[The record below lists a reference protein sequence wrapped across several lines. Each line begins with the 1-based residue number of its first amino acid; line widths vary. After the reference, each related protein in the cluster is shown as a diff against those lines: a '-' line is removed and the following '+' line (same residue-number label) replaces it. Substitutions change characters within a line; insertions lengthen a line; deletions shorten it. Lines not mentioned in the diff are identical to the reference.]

1 MENKPVIFVT
11 SIGKADNFPYTED
24 RKVVDP
30 LVAIISDDRL
40 NKNPSITTYDERKFI
55 NGCCYIEHPF
65 KKGVYLLLD
74 DTNKV
79 EDIIQRDRNAQITKV
94 VGMLGATY
102 YRCKLHTIK
111 YSFSRLRAELKARIG
126 LFKGKA
132 NAEFKEESKEDSKSD
147 LSIAF
152 TEGGNPNVER
162 ARGYLIENQLEKD
175 QELIDLIYCRDPIT
189 MGGIGHIIKK
199 KTFIFDY
206 TQNLNQSLEAAMSLS
221 KVKVFKVDGKI
232 VAQTKTR
239 ISKKITLELYFDG
252 EEKIEKAED
261 EKNLSQGIM
270 TPKDFAEKWGIN
282 LR

>member
-11 SIGKADNFPYTED
+11 SIGKADDFRFTED

-40 NKNPSITTYDERKFI
+40 NKNPSITTYDGREFI
-55 NGCCYIEHPF
+55 KGCCYIEHPF

-79 EDIIQRDRNAQITKV
+79 EGIIQRDRDAQITKV
-94 VGMLGATY
+94 VGMLGATF

-111 YSFSRLRAELKARIG
+111 YSFSTWRAVLKSKIG
-126 LFKGKA
+126 LFKGNT
-132 NAEFKEESKEDSKSD
+132 NAEFKEESEEDSKYD
-147 LSIAF
+147 LSIGF
-152 TEGGNPNVER
+152 TEGGKPNVKR
-162 ARGYLIENQLEKD
+162 AREYLFENHLEKD
-175 QELIDLIYCRDPIT
+175 QELIDLIDCRDQIT
-189 MGGIGHIIKK
+189 MGGKGHIINK

-232 VAQTKTR
+232 EAQTKTR
-239 ISKKITLELYFDG
+239 ISKKIILELYFDG
-252 EEKIEKAED
+252 AERIEKEED
-261 EKNLSQGIM
+261 EKKLSQGII
-270 TPKDFAEKWGIN
+270 TQEAFAEKWN
-282 LR
+282 

>member
-1 MENKPVIFVT
+1 M
-11 SIGKADNFPYTED
+11 
-24 RKVVDP
+24 
-30 LVAIISDDRL
+30 
-40 NKNPSITTYDERKFI
+40 
-55 NGCCYIEHPF
+55 
-65 KKGVYLLLD
+65 
-74 DTNKV
+74 
-79 EDIIQRDRNAQITKV
+79 
-94 VGMLGATY
+94 
-102 YRCKLHTIK
+102 
-111 YSFSRLRAELKARIG
+111 
-126 LFKGKA
+126 
-132 NAEFKEESKEDSKSD
+132 
-147 LSIAF
+147 
-152 TEGGNPNVER
+152 
-162 ARGYLIENQLEKD
+162 IENQLEKD
-175 QELIDLIYCRDPIT
+175 QELIDLIDCRDPIT

-270 TPKDFAEKWGIN
+270 TPEDFAEKWGIN